1 MTKDGES
8 TANATSENAV
18 SDNAAPGKTP
28 PENIVRL
35 AAAQPRPGSRPH
47 SHIVVTGGAGF
58 LGSNIVDVLAARG
71 EDVLVFDNL
80 ARPRVAENLAWLR
93 DRHPTRVQASLA
105 DVRDGA
111 RLREALRGAKAV
123 LHLAGQVAVTTSVA
137 DPVEDFEINARGTL
151 NVLEAVRAVAPEAP
165 VLFASTNKVYG
176 KLMPLEAM
184 VRQGERYTPGDPA
197 FHGGLDEGTPL
208 SFYSP
213 YGCSKGVAD
222 QYVLDYARVFGLRT
236 AVFRMSCLY
245 GPRQFGTEDQGW
257 VAHFLISALTGQP
270 ITIYGD
276 GYQVRDVLYVDDAVR
291 AYLSGIDRIDDLS
304 GQAFNLGGGPG
315 NTLSLRELLGLIS
328 EITGAD
334 PQVSFDG
341 WRPGDQP
348 WYVSDTAA
356 LERASGWRAEVGVRD
371 GLTRL
376 SAWLTTAF
384 APAPMAKER
393 ELA

>member
-1 MTKDGES
+1 MKNTGEGGG
-8 TANATSENAV
+8 AGPQKV
-18 SDNAAPGKTP
+18 
-28 PENIVRL
+28 VRL
-35 AAAQPRPGSRPH
+35 APTQIRSASR
-47 SHIVVTGGAGF
+47 VVITGGAGF
-58 LGSNIVDVLAARG
+58 LGSNIADALATRG
-71 EDVLVFDNL
+71 QDVLVLDSL
-80 ARPRVAENLAWLR
+80 TRPRVEENLAWLR
-93 DRHPTRVQASLA
+93 ERHPQRVQAMRA
-105 DVRDGA
+105 DIRDA
-111 RLREALRGAKAV
+111 ERLREALRGSKAV
-123 LHLAGQVAVTTSVA
+123 VHLAAQVAVTTSVA
-137 DPVEDFEINARGTL
+137 DPLDDFEVNARGTL

-184 VRQGERYTPGDPA
+184 VQHGERYAPSDPA
-197 FHGGLDEGTPL
+197 FADGLDEATPL

-276 GYQVRDVLYVDDAVR
+276 GYQVRDVLYVDDAVN
-291 AYLSGIDRIDDLS
+291 AYLLGIDRIDAMA
-304 GQAFNLGGGPG
+304 GRAFNLGGGPN
-315 NTLSLRELLGLIS
+315 NTLSLRELLGVVE
-328 EITGAD
+328 EITGKT
-334 PQVSFDG
+334 PRVSFDQ

-348 WYVSDTAA
+348 WYVSNTDALSTAA
-356 LERASGWRAEVGVRD
+356 GWRAEVSVRD
-371 GLTRL
+371 GLERL
-376 SAWLTTAF
+376 SAWLAAAF
-384 APAPMAKER
+384 AAAPLKKER